1 MFKWLVDRTAGE
13 ILALDVELA
22 NTFWGRLRGL
32 MFRRRFPHGR
42 ALLFKFRKP
51 GRHSVHMFFVR
62 FPIDLIYLNSDFKV
76 VELRA
81 RLKPWRVYRPKT
93 AVSHLVELPAGT
105 IARSGVGI
113 GHKISLEGKSF
124 NP

>member
-1 MFKWLVDRTAGE
+1 MRLVDRTTGE
-13 ILALDVELA
+13 ILALEVKTAD
-22 NTFWGRLRGL
+22 TFWGRLRGL
-32 MFRRRFPHGR
+32 MFRHKFPRGG
-42 ALLFKFRKP
+42 AMLFKFQKP

-62 FPIDLIYLNSDFKV
+62 FPIDLIYLNSDFRV

-93 AVSHLVELPAGT
+93 AASYLVELPAGT
-105 IARSGVGI
+105 IARSRVGI